1 MENQKKTDQKTNNVS
16 IRLAKIYES
25 LFKKKRM
32 KAMFGGRGGGRSHN
46 VARYIL
52 IRAMRERLRIWC
64 AREIQNS
71 ISDSVQH
78 LFIELINLYHLE
90 QYFKITDQD
99 IVCLATG
106 SYFMFKGFRGSGGTY
121 SAERLKAYED
131 FDILWVEEASA
142 CSMESLNVVS
152 KTIRKEGS
160 ELLFT
165 FNRVLEEDPVWRFTC
180 YDCGDIYNTGYFEDD
195 DRLIIYANVER
206 NEFATSILYKEQEQD
221 KKRLTVDEYNRIW
234 LGYPDRSAGFKA
246 FFTRDMIYRD
256 VIIPPEEE
264 YSRYEVVCG
273 FDPNGGGK
281 DSACA
286 VARQG
291 RVIKEIQ
298 VYRDIKDPL
307 DLAEL
312 FLNFKRKHNCRV
324 AYCDRGYGQAVLA
337 IARQNNEA
345 IAPVDF
351 GGRSSIPETY
361 GNKRAEIY
369 GKLKNW
375 LIDGGYLGDPKDEKV
390 VELKRELQS
399 IEYNLRKSDD
409 GKIYLCSKDEIRKR
423 IGRSPDCISGDA
435 IIKTIDGDI
444 KVEDI
449 SIGSYLTTPLG
460 YAKVIAIHKH
470 YADTVEWKNGL
481 RMTLDHKVYTDK
493 GFKRLRNI
501 KEGDKVYLWKKAYSL
516 TQMLTKL
523 YLMAK
528 CSVLTLAKDIL
539 YQTLKI
545 QEKCSTDISM
555 KKHMGI
561 FQKAIIFITK
571 TAIQETTRL
580 KILKCL
586 QQKNILA
593 TILEKNGKTQSVEQK
608 ELNNLKKYAISQK
621 SGIKVKLVSSGILN
635 TQRDST
641 SDIKLGKKLASS
653 VEKSLIAENQM
664 EGSARTLAQK
674 KHTTEAEG
682 RLLNAR
688 CVGKNTKCINI
699 SKSDIALKNAQSKR
713 EIVYNIT
720 LDRYNCYYANGV
732 LVANCADALALTFAG
747 FKDKIIKKDN
757 GLDIEDNSNY
767 SIDTFANINTLNLV

>member
-16 IRLAKIYES
+16 IRLAKIYEP

-99 IVCLATG
+99 IICLATG

-180 YDCGDIYNTGYFEDD
+180 YDCGDIYSTGYFEDD

-256 VIIPPEEE
+256 VIIPTEEE

-291 RVIKEIQ
+291 RVIKEIA

-312 FLNFKRKHNCRV
+312 FMNFKRKHNCKT

-337 IARQNNEA
+337 IARQSNEA

-375 LIDGGYLGDPKDEKV
+375 LIDGGYLGDSKDEKV
-390 VELKRELQS
+390 VELKRELQN

-423 IGRSPDCISGDA
+423 LGRSPD
-435 IIKTIDGDI
+435 
-444 KVEDI
+444 E
-449 SIGSYLTTPLG
+449 
-460 YAKVIAIHKH
+460 
-470 YADTVEWKNGL
+470 
-481 RMTLDHKVYTDK
+481 
-493 GFKRLRNI
+493 
-501 KEGDKVYLWKKAYSL
+501 
-516 TQMLTKL
+516 
-523 YLMAK
+523 
-528 CSVLTLAKDIL
+528 
-539 YQTLKI
+539 
-545 QEKCSTDISM
+545 
-555 KKHMGI
+555 
-561 FQKAIIFITK
+561 
-571 TAIQETTRL
+571 
-580 KILKCL
+580 
-586 QQKNILA
+586 
-593 TILEKNGKTQSVEQK
+593 
-608 ELNNLKKYAISQK
+608 
-621 SGIKVKLVSSGILN
+621 
-635 TQRDST
+635 
-641 SDIKLGKKLASS
+641 
-653 VEKSLIAENQM
+653 
-664 EGSARTLAQK
+664 
-674 KHTTEAEG
+674 
-682 RLLNAR
+682 
-688 CVGKNTKCINI
+688 
-699 SKSDIALKNAQSKR
+699 
-713 EIVYNIT
+713 
-720 LDRYNCYYANGV
+720 
-732 LVANCADALALTFAG
+732 ADALALTFAG

-767 SIDTFANINTLNLV
+767 AVDTFTNINTLNLV

>member
-90 QYFKITDQD
+90 PYFKITDQD

-180 YDCGDIYNTGYFEDD
+180 YDCGDIYKTGYFEDD

-221 KKRLTVDEYNRIW
+221 KKRLTADEYNRIW

-246 FFTRDMIYRD
+246 FFTRDMIYNNSRE
-256 VIIPPEEE
+256 PNEEE
-264 YSRYEVVCG
+264 IAIFEVVCG
-273 FDPNGGGK
+273 FDPSDGGK

-291 RVIKEIQ
+291 RKILEIQ
-298 VYRDIKDPL
+298 QVKGLKDL
-307 DLAEL
+307 DLAN
-312 FLNFKRKHNCRV
+312 FFIAFKRKHNCNR
-324 AYCDRGYGQAVLA
+324 AYVDRGYGQGVLTL
-337 IARQNNEA
+337 ARQMNES
-345 IAPVDF
+345 IIPVDF
-351 GGRSSIPETY
+351 GGRANDADTY
-361 GNKRAEIY
+361 RNKRAEMY
-369 GKLKNW
+369 GKLKEW
-375 LIDGGYLGDPKDEKV
+375 LINSGYLGDSKDENV
-390 VELKRELQS
+390 VELRRELQS

-409 GKIYLCSKDEIRKR
+409 GKICLCSKDEIRKR
-423 IGRSPDCISGDA
+423 LNRSPDVCDA
-435 IIKTIDGDI
+435 
-444 KVEDI
+444 V
-449 SIGSYLTTPLG
+449 
-460 YAKVIAIHKH
+460 
-470 YADTVEWKNGL
+470 
-481 RMTLDHKVYTDK
+481 
-493 GFKRLRNI
+493 
-501 KEGDKVYLWKKAYSL
+501 
-516 TQMLTKL
+516 
-523 YLMAK
+523 
-528 CSVLTLAKDIL
+528 
-539 YQTLKI
+539 
-545 QEKCSTDISM
+545 
-555 KKHMGI
+555 
-561 FQKAIIFITK
+561 
-571 TAIQETTRL
+571 
-580 KILKCL
+580 
-586 QQKNILA
+586 
-593 TILEKNGKTQSVEQK
+593 
-608 ELNNLKKYAISQK
+608 
-621 SGIKVKLVSSGILN
+621 
-635 TQRDST
+635 
-641 SDIKLGKKLASS
+641 
-653 VEKSLIAENQM
+653 
-664 EGSARTLAQK
+664 
-674 KHTTEAEG
+674 
-682 RLLNAR
+682 
-688 CVGKNTKCINI
+688 
-699 SKSDIALKNAQSKR
+699 
-713 EIVYNIT
+713 
-720 LDRYNCYYANGV
+720 
-732 LVANCADALALTFAG
+732 ALTFAG

-757 GLDIEDNSNY
+757 GLDIDDNSNY
-767 SIDTFANINTLNLV
+767 AVDTFTNINTLNLI